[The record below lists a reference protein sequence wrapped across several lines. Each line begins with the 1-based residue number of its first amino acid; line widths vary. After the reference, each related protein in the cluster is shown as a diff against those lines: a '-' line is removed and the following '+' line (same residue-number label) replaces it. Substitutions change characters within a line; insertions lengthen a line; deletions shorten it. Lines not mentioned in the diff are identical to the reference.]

1 MDFTNKVAI
10 VTGAASGIGRATA
23 LRLARDGADVVLAD
37 VSAERLSEVASEAE
51 RLGRRSAVT
60 RVDVSS
66 RAEVQAM
73 VDQALER
80 FGRLDILVAAAG
92 IVGPN
97 KPTWDWSEQE
107 TERVLAVNLKGVFY
121 CLQAAI
127 VPMRERRSGA
137 IVSIASIAG
146 KEGNANQSIYSA
158 SKAAVISLTKSLGKE
173 VASEGVRVNC
183 VSPALIETPMTAP
196 DSLPPAYREAS
207 IARVP
212 MGRPG
217 QPEEVASVIAFLCSD
232 DASFVTAQCYDVS
245 GGRSVF

>member
-1 MDFTNKVAI
+1 MD
-10 VTGAASGIGRATA
+10 G
-23 LRLARDGADVVLAD
+23 
-37 VSAERLSEVASEAE
+37 ERLSDVAAEVE
-51 RLGRRSAVT
+51 RLGRQGEVA
-60 RVDVSS
+60 RVDVSNRS
-66 RAEVQAM
+66 ETQAM
-73 VDQALER
+73 VDQAVAS

-97 KPTWDWSEQE
+97 KPTWEWTEQE

-121 CLQAAI
+121 CLQAAVI
-127 VPMRERRSGA
+127 PMRQQKRGA

-173 VASEGVRVNC
+173 VATDGVRVNC
-183 VSPALIETPMTAP
+183 VSPALIETPMTEPA
-196 DSLPPAYREAS
+196 SLPPAHREAS

-212 MGRPG
+212 MGRAG
-217 QPEEVASVIAFLCSD
+217 QPEEVAAVIAFLCSD

>member
-1 MDFTNKVAI
+1 MDFTNTVAI

-23 LRLARDGADVVLAD
+23 LRFARDGGDVVLAD
-37 VSAERLSEVASEAE
+37 ANAERLAEVASEVE

-66 RAEVQAM
+66 RTDTQAM
-73 VDQALER
+73 IDQALER

-127 VPMRERRSGA
+127 VPMREQRSGA
-137 IVSIASIAG
+137 IVSTPQSPVRKGTPTSRSI
-146 KEGNANQSIYSA
+146 
-158 SKAAVISLTKSLGKE
+158 
-173 VASEGVRVNC
+173 R
-183 VSPALIETPMTAP
+183 PA
-196 DSLPPAYREAS
+196 R
-207 IARVP
+207 R
-212 MGRPG
+212 
-217 QPEEVASVIAFLCSD
+217 
-232 DASFVTAQCYDVS
+232 
-245 GGRSVF
+245 RSSR

>member
-1 MDFTNKVAI
+1 M
-10 VTGAASGIGRATA
+10 
-23 LRLARDGADVVLAD
+23 LREMGMTFWLPEAEAELARADGAGPHLVDEADRMRRMTLLAGP
-37 VSAERLSEVASEAE
+37 RPG
-51 RLGRRSAVT
+51 RLGRRRWRT
-60 RVDVSS
+60 PT
-66 RAEVQAM
+66 
-73 VDQALER
+73 R

-97 KPTWDWSEQE
+97 KPSWEWTEQE
-107 TERVLAVNLKGVFY
+107 TERVLAVNLKGVFH
-121 CLQAAI
+121 CMQAAV
-127 VPMRERRSGA
+127 VPMRERKSGA

-173 VASEGVRVNC
+173 VATDDVRVNC
-183 VSPALIETPMTAP
+183 VASALIDTPITEP
-196 DSLPPAYREAS
+196 SSLPPAHREAS

-217 QPEEVASVIAFLCSD
+217 RAEEVAAVIAFLCSD